1 MIPRQD
7 SLKWPIRG
15 NVGLRPQRGTFDRF
29 SAVPDPGHKIR
40 GGGGGGGGGKKAT
53 KKFFSALWP
62 SLWSIKKEGGGGQAP
77 PGSSSGSTTV
87 RSYESAKIS
96 LVEVF

>member
-7 SLKWPIRG
+7 SLEWPIRG

-40 GGGGGGGGGKKAT
+40 GGGGGGGRGKMVSKE
-53 KKFFSALWP
+53 FFSALWA
-62 SLWSIKKEGGGGQAP
+62 SLWSIKKKEGGGQTP
-77 PGSSSGSTTV
+77 PGSSPGSVTV

-96 LVEVF
+96 LVEIF

>member
-7 SLKWPIRG
+7 SLEWPIRG

-40 GGGGGGGGGKKAT
+40 EGGGGGGRWSPKN
-53 KKFFSALWP
+53 FFRPFGPHFGL
-62 SLWSIKKEGGGGQAP
+62 
-77 PGSSSGSTTV
+77 
-87 RSYESAKIS
+87 
-96 LVEVF
+96 

>member
-1 MIPRQD
+1 MIPQQD

-15 NVGLRPQRGTFDRF
+15 NVGLRPQTRTFDRF

-40 GGGGGGGGGKKAT
+40 GGGVGGGGEMVSKE
-53 KKFFSALWP
+53 FFPALWA
-62 SLWSIKKEGGGGQAP
+62 SLWSVKKKEGGRPHPP
-77 PGSSSGSTTV
+77 PGSSAGSTTV

-96 LVEVF
+96 LVEVS

>member
-7 SLKWPIRG
+7 SLEWPIRG

-40 GGGGGGGGGKKAT
+40 GGGGRWSPKN
-53 KKFFSALWP
+53 FFRPFGPHFGL
-62 SLWSIKKEGGGGQAP
+62 
-77 PGSSSGSTTV
+77 
-87 RSYESAKIS
+87 
-96 LVEVF
+96 

>member
-7 SLKWPIRG
+7 SLEWPIRG

-40 GGGGGGGGGKKAT
+40 GGGGGGGEMVSKE
-53 KKFFSALWP
+53 FFSALWA
-62 SLWSIKKEGGGGQAP
+62 SLWSIKKKEGGPGP
-77 PGSSSGSTTV
+77 PGSSPGSVTV

>member
-7 SLKWPIRG
+7 SLEWPIRG

-40 GGGGGGGGGKKAT
+40 GGGGGGGAGEDGLQRI
-53 KKFFSALWP
+53 FFGPLG
-62 SLWSIKKEGGGGQAP
+62 LTLVYKKEGGGGPDP
-77 PGSSSGSTTV
+77 PGLLSWIRHCPV
-87 RSYESAKIS
+87 I
-96 LVEVF
+96 